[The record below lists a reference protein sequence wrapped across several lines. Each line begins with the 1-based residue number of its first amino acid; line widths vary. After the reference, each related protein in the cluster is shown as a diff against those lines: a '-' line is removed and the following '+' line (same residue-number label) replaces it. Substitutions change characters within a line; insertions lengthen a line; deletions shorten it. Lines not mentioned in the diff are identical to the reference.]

1 MVATYVGSRYFKWV
15 KNGEE
20 REGTNV
26 YLVRP
31 FKEHEKEGAAGDLC
45 AVEYVSRDF
54 RPQLAGLVPGEQV
67 NVSYEPGFKGQAVLD
82 SISPVEP
89 GERSALDAVVVPGKK

>member
-1 MVATYVGSRYFKWV
+1 MLATYVGSRYFTWK
-15 KNGEE
+15 KDGEE
-20 REGTNV
+20 RQGTNV

-31 FKEHEKEGAAGDLC
+31 FKEHEAEGATGDMC
-45 AVEYVSRDF
+45 IEEYVSRDF

-82 SISPVEP
+82 GIAPVSP
-89 GERSALDAVVVPGKK
+89 GERSALDAVVVPKK